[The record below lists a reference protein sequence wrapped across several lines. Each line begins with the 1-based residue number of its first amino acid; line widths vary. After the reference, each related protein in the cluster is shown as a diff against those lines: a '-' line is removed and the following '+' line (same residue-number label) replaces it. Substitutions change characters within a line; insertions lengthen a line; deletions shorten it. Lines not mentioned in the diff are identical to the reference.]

1 MPRSRMLS
9 TVLGKTL
16 HEQRKSLIWWAL
28 GFVGTVLMYAAFWP
42 TIRDNA
48 SVFTDYMNK
57 LPEVMRNL
65 IGSVSF
71 TTPEGYLQMEL
82 FTFVAPI
89 LLLVYA
95 ISSGSR
101 AIAGEEEAGSLDL
114 LLSVP
119 IRRRRV
125 LLDKYWAMLVP
136 TFGLVCLMWLTVVA
150 CGPVFDLH
158 PDLGHLTG
166 ASLLAFLLATA
177 FGSIALAVGCLSGSK
192 GLAIGVPTGIA
203 LVTFLVNM
211 FQPSVEWLDP
221 FRWISPFYYYAGDQP
236 MVNGLHAAHALVL
249 AGISVVALLV
259 ALWAFERRD
268 LAA

>member
-1 MPRSRMLS
+1 MLS
-9 TVLGKTL
+9 TVFAKTL
-16 HEQRKSLIWWAL
+16 HDQRRSLVWWAI

-48 SVFTDYMNK
+48 SMFTEYMNK

-65 IGSVSF
+65 VGSVGIA
-71 TTPEGYLQMEL
+71 TAEGYLQMEL
-82 FTFVAPI
+82 FSFVAPI

-119 IRRRRV
+119 VPRRRV
-125 LLDKYWAMLVP
+125 LLDKYWAMLVA
-136 TFGLVCLMWLTVVA
+136 TLGLVCLMWLSVVA

-158 PDLGHLTG
+158 PDLGHFTG
-166 ASLLAFLLATA
+166 ASLLAFLLAMT
-177 FGSIALAVGCLSGSK
+177 FGSVALAVGCITGSK
-192 GLAIGVPTGIA
+192 GVAIGVPTGVA

-211 FQPSVEWLDP
+211 FQPSVDWLDP
-221 FRWISPFYYYAGDQP
+221 FRWISPFYYYSGGDP
-236 MVNGLHAAHALVL
+236 MVNGLDVSHALVL
-249 AGISVVALLV
+249 AAIAVVALGV
-259 ALWAFERRD
+259 ALLAFERRD

>member
-1 MPRSRMLS
+1 MPRTRMLS
-9 TVLGKTL
+9 TVFGKTL
-16 HEQRKSLIWWAL
+16 HDQRRSLIWWAV

-48 SVFTDYMNK
+48 SIFTDYMNK

-95 ISSGSR
+95 ISAGSR
-101 AIAGEEEAGSLDL
+101 AIAGEEEVGSLDL

-119 IRRRRV
+119 VTRRRV
-125 LLDKYWAMLVP
+125 LLDKFCAMLVA
-136 TFGLVCLMWLTVVA
+136 TMGLVCLMWLSVVA

-158 PDLGHLTG
+158 PDLGNFTG
-166 ASLLAFLLATA
+166 ASLLAFLLATT
-177 FGSIALAVGCLSGSK
+177 FGSIALAVGCISGNKS
-192 GLAIGVPTGIA
+192 LAIGVPTGIA

-211 FQPSVEWLDP
+211 FQPSVDWLDP
-221 FRWISPFYYYAGDQP
+221 FRWISPFYYYSGGDP
-236 MVNGLHAAHALVL
+236 MLNGVDVSHALVL
-249 AGISVVALLV
+249 AAISVVGLGV

-268 LAA
+268 LA